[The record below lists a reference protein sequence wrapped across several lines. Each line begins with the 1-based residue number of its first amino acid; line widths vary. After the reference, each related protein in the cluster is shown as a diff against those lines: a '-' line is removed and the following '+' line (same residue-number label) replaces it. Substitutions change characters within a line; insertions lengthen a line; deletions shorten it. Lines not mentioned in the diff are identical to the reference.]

1 MRKAR
6 VVGDGQK
13 RSLPARVTRMQH
25 PHVFAFTLGLAVI
38 GGLTAYLIQ
47 HDYQGSLNL
56 WRSQLSATVLYR
68 TWTLRNSLQQS
79 RDDVQVLA
87 GFAPTR
93 EVLRGGTGGIMR
105 SRLPVT
111 AQKQVLGLFEEY
123 RKIYEYAALY
133 LLDNQGRVVVQATDP
148 GKWSTVIQSPRF
160 NEILGSVTQ
169 TRRYSVAL
177 VDGPEEEL
185 TLIFMTPVFANSTT
199 GRLQRAPETPIG
211 IAAILDPFSREL
223 LPLLTSRSVRAR
235 TADTV
240 LLRLHNGEGHYTSP
254 RRSAASDSPSDTL
267 VRAASSAA
275 EDRAVFGQ
283 FVDSQGVRVLA
294 AMQKIPSMDSV
305 VVCKIDRSE
314 ALADFYRIVRLEII
328 VAFAV
333 LLAYA
338 AMIVVRS
345 RNAAAQQ
352 MLERLARQRFENETL
367 EATVAERTRLLAQ
380 INQQLKLELVE
391 RKRAQEEIR
400 TLNAG
405 LEQRVR
411 ERTTE
416 LEAANKELEA
426 FAYSV
431 SHDLRAPLRAI
442 DGFSKILLE
451 EYAPHLQAEAQ
462 GFLEVTRKNAAEM
475 RELIDGLLEFSR
487 LGRQPLRKQR
497 VVPAAI
503 VRHVWDDL
511 RGERG
516 DRRIEIR
523 IDDLPGCEADSLLLK
538 QVFANLLSNAIKYT
552 RSRAIASIDVGAL
565 RLGDLERQNR
575 VSLPPDVWDMDA
587 TVYYVRDNGAGF
599 DMRYVDK
606 LFGVF
611 QRLHR
616 AEEYEGT
623 GVGLANVKR
632 IVHRHGG
639 RVWAFS
645 ELTQGATFYFTL
657 AGAGEPLSQTTGER
671 CGGLASRAA
680 EA

>member
-1 MRKAR
+1 MRWAWFHSATLFRYGSQRVSVWNYDPSKEGKYRGGPEMRKAR

-13 RSLPARVTRMQH
+13 RSLPARVIRMQH

-148 GKWSTVIQSPRF
+148 GKWSTVIRSPRF

-177 VDGPEEEL
+177 VDGPEQEL

-305 VVCKIDRSE
+305 VVSSWTLRAFAFWRRCKRSHLWTALWSARSTAVKHSPTSRSE
-314 ALADFYRIVRLEII
+314 ERRVGKEC
-328 VAFAV
+328 
-333 LLAYA
+333 
-338 AMIVVRS
+338 RS
-345 RNAAAQQ
+345 
-352 MLERLARQRFENETL
+352 
-367 EATVAERTRLLAQ
+367 
-380 INQQLKLELVE
+380 
-391 RKRAQEEIR
+391 
-400 TLNAG
+400 
-405 LEQRVR
+405 
-411 ERTTE
+411 
-416 LEAANKELEA
+416 
-426 FAYSV
+426 
-431 SHDLRAPLRAI
+431 
-442 DGFSKILLE
+442 
-451 EYAPHLQAEAQ
+451 
-462 GFLEVTRKNAAEM
+462 
-475 RELIDGLLEFSR
+475 
-487 LGRQPLRKQR
+487 
-497 VVPAAI
+497 
-503 VRHVWDDL
+503 
-511 RGERG
+511 
-516 DRRIEIR
+516 
-523 IDDLPGCEADSLLLK
+523 
-538 QVFANLLSNAIKYT
+538 
-552 RSRAIASIDVGAL
+552 
-565 RLGDLERQNR
+565 
-575 VSLPPDVWDMDA
+575 
-587 TVYYVRDNGAGF
+587 
-599 DMRYVDK
+599 
-606 LFGVF
+606 
-611 QRLHR
+611 
-616 AEEYEGT
+616 
-623 GVGLANVKR
+623 
-632 IVHRHGG
+632 
-639 RVWAFS
+639 
-645 ELTQGATFYFTL
+645 
-657 AGAGEPLSQTTGER
+657 
-671 CGGLASRAA
+671 
-680 EA
+680 